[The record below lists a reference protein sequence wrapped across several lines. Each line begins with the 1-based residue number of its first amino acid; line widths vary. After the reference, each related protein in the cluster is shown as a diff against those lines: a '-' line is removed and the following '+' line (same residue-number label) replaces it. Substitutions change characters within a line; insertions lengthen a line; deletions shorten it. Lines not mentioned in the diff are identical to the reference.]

1 MYFKEVAMESKG
13 RRVVVY
19 HATPLCRKCD
29 EELSKVQRASSQE
42 GTVLQVKY
50 SLWKRIKYGLRFLS
64 MPVVVVDGKPFS
76 VLGAFDEGSLRAELK
91 RKSAV
96 Q

>member
-1 MYFKEVAMESKG
+1 MYLKEVAMKSTGKS
-13 RRVVVY
+13 VVVY
-19 HATPLCRKCD
+19 HATPLCRKCH
-29 EELSKVQRASSQE
+29 EELSKVQKASSQE
-42 GTVLQVKY
+42 GSGMQVRY

-76 VLGAFDEGSLRAELK
+76 VLGMFDEASLRAELK
-91 RKSAV
+91 GKTAV